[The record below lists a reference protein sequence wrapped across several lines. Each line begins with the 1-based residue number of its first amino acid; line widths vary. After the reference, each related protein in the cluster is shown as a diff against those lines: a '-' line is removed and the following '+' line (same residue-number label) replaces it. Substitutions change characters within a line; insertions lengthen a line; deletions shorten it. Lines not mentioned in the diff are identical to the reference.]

1 MKSHIGTLIVATLL
15 IATSGC
21 VSRRTQSFEAR
32 SPGDTNRINITRPA
46 LPRAPALGGQLEIH
60 FVNVGQGDCTLVKM
74 PNGKRMLVD
83 CGSTTKNQSAAPI
96 RSYLL
101 KQLGNHKRID
111 AVVVTHPDA
120 DHYNFLPEV

>member
-1 MKSHIGTLIVATLL
+1 MKSIGTLVVAATLL
-15 IATSGC
+15 IGISGC
-21 VSRRTQSFEAR
+21 VSRRSESFEAR
-32 SPGDTNRINITRPA
+32 SPGDTNRNNITRPA
-46 LPRAPALGGQLEIH
+46 LPRAPAPGGQLEIH

-101 KQLGNHKRID
+101 KQLGNNKRID
-111 AVVVTHPDA
+111 AVVVTHP
-120 DHYNFLPEV
+120 